1 MSPSP
6 IIRVLGKNGPKIPA
20 LGFGLMLIGAP
31 AYGAVPQDKDKF
43 ALLDKAL
50 ELGATFWDT
59 SDLYGDNEQLLS
71 QWFQRGGKRDQIF
84 LATKFGYVK
93 GEVKTMQF
101 QFDTSYEYTKKACQ
115 ASLDALGTDYIDLY
129 YVHQVDSV
137 TPIEETMRDL
147 AELQAEGKIKHIGLS
162 MISSATLRRAVKI
175 APVAAVQPEYSLFGR
190 EIEGPEGTD
199 LLATC
204 RELGV
209 AVVCATPLG
218 RGLLSSD
225 YGKPTSS
232 AEGGSDS
239 DPSDLRTKVMPRFL
253 AENQVHN
260 AAIVTK
266 VRKFAAD
273 KKGCSV
279 SQLALSWLLKQGD
292 DIFVI
297 PGTRHVKYLEEN
309 WDANWIELSDAEEKE
324 LRHLAESSELAGAA
338 LPEQF
343 LDHKF
348 RDTEELAS

>member
-1 MSPSP
+1 MSPAP
-6 IIRVLGKNGPKIPA
+6 IMRALGKNGPKIPA
-20 LGFGLMLIGAP
+20 VGFGLMLIGAP
-31 AYGAVPQDKDKF
+31 AYGAVPQDKEKF

-71 QWFQRGGKRDQIF
+71 QWFQRAGKRDQIF

-93 GEVKTMQF
+93 GDVKTMHF

-137 TPIEETMRDL
+137 TPIEETMRAL
-147 AELQAEGKIKHIGLS
+147 AELQTEGKIKHIGLS

-190 EIEGPEGTD
+190 DIEGPEGTD

-204 RELGV
+204 REFGR
-209 AVVCATPLG
+209 G
-218 RGLLSSD
+218 RRRGLLSSD
-225 YGKPTSS
+225 FGKPSS
-232 AEGGSDS
+232 FYAEGGEGS

-253 AENQVHN
+253 AENQAHN
-260 AAIVTK
+260 AAVVAKI
-266 VRKFAAD
+266 REFAAD

-297 PGTRHVKYLEEN
+297 PGTRRVNYLEEN
-309 WDANWIELSDAEEKE
+309 WATNWIALSDEEEKE
-324 LRHLAESSELAGAA
+324 LRHFAETSELAGAA

-348 RDTEELAS
+348 RDTKELQS

>member
-1 MSPSP
+1 MSSAP
-6 IIRVLGKNGPKIPA
+6 IFRTLGRNGPKVPA

-31 AYGAVPQDKDKF
+31 AYGAVPADKDRF
-43 ALLDKAL
+43 AILDKAL

-59 SDLYGDNEQLLS
+59 SDLYGDGERFLK
-71 QWFQRGGKRDQIF
+71 QWFQRTGKRDQIF

-93 GEVKTMQF
+93 GEEGKTMQF
-101 QFDTSYEYTKKACQ
+101 EYDTSYEYTKKACQ
-115 ASLDALGTDYIDLY
+115 ASLDAMGIDYIDLY
-129 YVHQVDSV
+129 YVHQVDAV
-137 TPIEETMRDL
+137 TPIEETMRAL

-218 RGLLSSD
+218 RGLLASD
-225 YGKPTSS
+225 FGSKP
-232 AEGGSDS
+232 EGGDT
-239 DPSDLRTKVMPRFL
+239 DPSDLRAKVMPRFL
-253 AENQVHN
+253 AENRAQN
-260 AAIVTK
+260 AAVVAKI
-266 VRKFAAD
+266 REFAVD
-273 KKGCSV
+273 RKGCSV
-279 SQLALSWLLKQGD
+279 SQLALAWLLKQGD

-297 PGTRHVKYLEEN
+297 PGTRRVKYLEEN
-309 WDANWIELSDAEEKE
+309 WAANWVELADDEEKE
-324 LRHLAESSELAGAA
+324 LRQLAESSELAGEA

-348 RDTEELAS
+348 RDTKELLS

>member
-1 MSPSP
+1 MSPEP
-6 IIRVLGKNGPKIPA
+6 IIRTLGKNGPKVPA

-31 AYGAVPQDKDKF
+31 AYGAVPNDKDRF
-43 ALLDKAL
+43 AILDKAL

-59 SDLYGDNEQLLS
+59 SDLYGDGERFLK
-71 QWFQRGGKRDQIF
+71 QWFQRTGKRNQIF

-93 GEVKTMQF
+93 GEEGKAMQF
-101 QFDTSYEYTKKACQ
+101 EYDTSYEYTKKACQ
-115 ASLDALGTDYIDLY
+115 ASLDAMGIDYIDLY
-129 YVHQVDSV
+129 YVHQVDAV
-137 TPIEETMRDL
+137 TPIEETMRAL

-225 YGKPTSS
+225 FGSKTK
-232 AEGGSDS
+232 EGDGAST
-239 DPSDLRTKVMPRFL
+239 DPSDLRANLIPRFL
-253 AENQVHN
+253 AENRAHN
-260 AAIVTK
+260 AAVVAKIHE
-266 VRKFAAD
+266 FAAD
-273 KKGCSV
+273 RKGCSV
-279 SQLALSWLLKQGD
+279 SQLALAWLLKQGD

-297 PGTRHVKYLEEN
+297 PGTRRVTYLEQN
-309 WDANWIELSDAEEKE
+309 WAANWVELTDEEERE
-324 LRHLAESSELAGAA
+324 LRRLAESCKLAGEV

-343 LDHKF
+343 LGHRF
-348 RDTEELAS
+348 RDTKELSS